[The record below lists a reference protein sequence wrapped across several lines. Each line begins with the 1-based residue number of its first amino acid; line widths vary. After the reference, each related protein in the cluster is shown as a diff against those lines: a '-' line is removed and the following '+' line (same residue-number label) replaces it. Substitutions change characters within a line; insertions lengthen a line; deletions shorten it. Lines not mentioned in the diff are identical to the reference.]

1 MNVIPDEW
9 VRLAWEAYDSCV
21 SNCPDIEMRH
31 AIAAVAPL
39 IAAAERERLARER
52 LTRDYNELREAHDAK
67 AAEIVR
73 LQAVVRVNGLRHGA
87 THAEVD
93 AMLFNPT
100 TIRTRSAP

>member
-21 SNCPDIEMRH
+21 SDCPDIEMRH

-39 IAAAERERLARER
+39 IAAAERERLA
-52 LTRDYNELREAHDAK
+52 RDYNELREAHDAK